1 MMTPLPPCPA
11 CSEFELWLSST
22 GANAVTIRCYFCGW
36 SANVPVQWKSDAM
49 SAAIAATVDAAKRTG
64 GDDAVGAE

>member
-1 MMTPLPPCPA
+1 MTNMPACPA

-22 GANAVTIRCYFCGW
+22 GANVVTIKCYFCGW

-49 SAAIAATVDAAKRTG
+49 SAAVAATVAAAKRI
-64 GDDAVGAE
+64 GDDDAGA